1 MCFFIKQFFKGLK
14 FSYNNCPLFTILM
27 IKSLVRHFNR
37 MLIKIKRCEDFNFRI
52 KKKLQW
58 RFVDLP
64 NQEMVNPS
72 QSDEIFKDISK
83 NGISNKIV
91 KNKGLNAL

>member
-1 MCFFIKQFFKGLK
+1 VKI
-14 FSYNNCPLFTILM
+14 
-27 IKSLVRHFNR
+27 FNV
-37 MLIKIKRCEDFNFRI
+37 RI

-64 NQEMVNPS
+64 NQEVVNPS

-83 NGISNKIV
+83 NDISNKIV
-91 KNKGLNAL
+91 RNEGLKVHSKSDRNKITI

>member
-1 MCFFIKQFFKGLK
+1 VKI
-14 FSYNNCPLFTILM
+14 
-27 IKSLVRHFNR
+27 FNV
-37 MLIKIKRCEDFNFRI
+37 RI

-64 NQEMVNPS
+64 NQEVVNPS

-83 NGISNKIV
+83 NGISNKIIR
-91 KNKGLNAL
+91 NEGLKVHSKSDRDKITI

>member
-1 MCFFIKQFFKGLK
+1 VKI
-14 FSYNNCPLFTILM
+14 
-27 IKSLVRHFNR
+27 FNV
-37 MLIKIKRCEDFNFRI
+37 RI

-64 NQEMVNPS
+64 NQEVVNPS

-83 NGISNKIV
+83 NDISNKIV
-91 KNKGLNAL
+91 RNEGLKVYSKSNRNKITI